1 MCVYG
6 IAVTVYRVVVFP
18 SLVEIVSLETRVL
31 GRFFCSSSFSPSNMV
46 VVSLLLSTGG
56 VGKCARLCVCS
67 CSF

>member
-31 GRFFCSSSFSPSNMV
+31 GRFF
-46 VVSLLLSTGG
+46 LLLFVLSFQHGSG
-56 VGKCARLCVCS
+56 VAVTVDGVCG
-67 CSF
+67 